1 MTANMFLYTMGLLKK
16 SWRQVNLRNHEVN
29 DPVCVCAVPLG
40 WLALVMRH
48 WWRVIRV
55 VGQFMVPDLTTR
67 DIYIDADYFMSNI
80 RNENNMGGKFTRS

>member
-1 MTANMFLYTMGLLKK
+1 MFLYTMGLLKK

-48 WWRVIRV
+48 WGNELFRFNIVNSV
-55 VGQFMVPDLTTR
+55 VA
-67 DIYIDADYFMSNI
+67 DAPADALGPCVARTSAPMFLSYM
-80 RNENNMGGKFTRS
+80 RKD